1 MESKVSQKL
10 KCFLTTVTINS
21 QTPKLVSLDNN
32 VDSLAMVTLAFGM
45 NLIALKALLEI
56 KSP

>member
-1 MESKVSQKL
+1 MESKVSQKS
-10 KCFLTTVTINS
+10 KCSLTTVTINF

-32 VDSLAMVTLAFGM
+32 ADSLEMVTSAFGM
-45 NLIALKALLEI
+45 NLIALKAQLEI